1 MELNLTVYCLPIISP
16 PGVGAGGDL
25 GTITRRHHLPHGDRK
40 AKVVRLSELISVLR
54 LPPNAEENMSAFC
67 VETHERTMVFA
78 ALKDECVEWV
88 EKLCQSTFQV
98 RGKKTFHNLW
108 TRDSN
113 QQQHS
118 RVSASQFWVAVQ
130 KTEAATRCGLQGSYW
145 LQVGLEALQ
154 LKESQQKDVVR
165 EWPYELF
172 TRMKQKSGRR
182 CDSGPGTFIFETQ
195 QVEKIFTLIQST
207 IKRKTQPASQEGEK
221 AVIINQAYSPLP
233 KIPTV
238 ASVNSILEI
247 KAKTQGTKYSSLEDI
262 QGDFICQSESG
273 SAHPAPITLM
283 PLPSVPTHNSS
294 FGSPCSDPSDVVYAT
309 PAKCIQSAPKL
320 EQTRAVYVDPAS
332 VLPLKPPGSRDAVTP
347 SPNSAA
353 PHPCFSIDHTD
364 SGYSEVYDKIS
375 PVQNKQAVL
384 SKAKAKC
391 FGKDEPI
398 YSEPLNKKEE
408 MSHRNE
414 TKSDPFAHLYAQV
427 CKTPPT
433 SSPVTTTTT
442 TTTKDTGQS
451 LDDVIYE
458 SLGVI

>member
-1 MELNLTVYCLPIISP
+1 MGFFVSLQPTLTI
-16 PGVGAGGDL
+16 
-25 GTITRRHHLPHGDRK
+25 
-40 AKVVRLSELISVLR
+40 
-54 LPPNAEENMSAFC
+54 
-67 VETHERTMVFA
+67 
-78 ALKDECVEWV
+78 
-88 EKLCQSTFQV
+88 
-98 RGKKTFHNLW
+98 
-108 TRDSN
+108 
-113 QQQHS
+113 
-118 RVSASQFWVAVQ
+118 
-130 KTEAATRCGLQGSYW
+130 EA
-145 LQVGLEALQ
+145 
-154 LKESQQKDVVR
+154 
-165 EWPYELF
+165 
-172 TRMKQKSGRR
+172 GRR

-195 QVEKIFTLIQST
+195 QVEKIFSLIQST

-320 EQTRAVYVDPAS
+320 EQTRAVYVDPES

-353 PHPCFSIDHTD
+353 PHPCFGIDHTD

-433 SSPVTTTTT
+433 SSPVTSSNTTLSCATSTVTGTT